1 MCPFVYNCT
10 PLGYSLFNH
19 GTDSVECFQS
29 DGSIY
34 DKTRVDLIK
43 NRQCMKL
50 DQTEQVSLWIPKQKK
65 RQNKTQNPHSR
76 LFMKEIKKQ
85 FQLLSKCVIRFPEK
99 TGFTFV
105 NQRRRMIFFYLSM

>member
-1 MCPFVYNCT
+1 
-10 PLGYSLFNH
+10 
-19 GTDSVECFQS
+19 
-29 DGSIY
+29 
-34 DKTRVDLIK
+34 
-43 NRQCMKL
+43 MKL

-105 NQRRRMIFFYLSM
+105 NQRRRMIFFLPLNVKSGKDFCGCKCRKKKVFLLKVLSSRDSQ